1 MTSDRPY
8 RKAMPLEEA
17 RMEIQNEVGT
27 QFCPAWWRLDAH
39 PRSSAELGKLLA
51 GATPRAR
58 AELAAN

>member
-27 QFCPAWWRLDAH
+27 SSVPAWWRL
-39 PRSSAELGKLLA
+39 
-51 GATPRAR
+51 
-58 AELAAN
+58 